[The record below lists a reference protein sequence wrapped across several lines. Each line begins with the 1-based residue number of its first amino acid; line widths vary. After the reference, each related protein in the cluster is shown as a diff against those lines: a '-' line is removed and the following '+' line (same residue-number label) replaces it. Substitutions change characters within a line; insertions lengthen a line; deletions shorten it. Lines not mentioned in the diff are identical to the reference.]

1 MLNRI
6 FLGAALVGF
15 LPAVA
20 HAGESASAEVEVN
33 LVQRRASGDLVTA
46 RYEAN
51 AGVKIQCAVNV
62 FAGGVKNAACLAVDA
77 AGNSITTNNTLNA
90 DMIAAIN
97 GISDHSFISFA
108 WDAGNNLTRVT
119 VIKSS
124 IFTPA
129 GMTPNP

>member
-1 MLNRI
+1 MLKRI
-6 FLGAALVGF
+6 FLGAALAGF
-15 LPAVA
+15 LPALA
-20 HAGESASAEVEVN
+20 HAGETASAEVEVN

-62 FAGGVKNAACLAVDA
+62 LAGGKSAACLAVDA
-77 AGNSITTNNTLNA
+77 AGNSITTNNTANA